1 MESFFP
7 CRYPLLNYMMY
18 HSAFP
23 VLFCAGS
30 YGKISIKLSGIT
42 GDREKKILQSIAY
55 LAIVRAEGT
64 RVPYPAGKKGI
75 IRMCLI
81 CRCKTHRIKKYLLL
95 S

>member
-55 LAIVRAEGT
+55 LAIVRAEEHVCPT
-64 RVPYPAGKKGI
+64 QREKRESFECV
-75 IRMCLI
+75 
-81 CRCKTHRIKKYLLL
+81 
-95 S
+95 